1 MAIDLSI
8 AEREG
13 ADARRIGV
21 PVEHNPY
28 ELGTSEYEAWERGW
42 ESQPVQAV

>member
-42 ESQPVQAV
+42 ESQPA